1 MVEKEIHLMG
11 FRELTEYLREN
22 VRMECSI
29 LYDKYAFK
37 DVPVCVIYHHF
48 VYIENKYIGLR
59 FDTLSGYQEH
69 EDKMFLRIY
78 AYLPPWK
85 EEGLK
90 LTEIIE
96 IYNVKYNRQI
106 DPEIIRRKKELYEK
120 LFTPSMS
127 DEEYN
132 EYLSILDKISD
143 FEHPTEELQEI
154 RAANRNYDLRN
165 KDRIRLSLRR
175 YSEFLDKYLSDV
187 LNGKNRGWIDVVPW
201 QDERE
206 IW

>member
-1 MVEKEIHLMG
+1 MDMKREDDYTISEFKSDIREYGKVLFDKYKFNGPHVKDHWLYKRNLYYNNEFIG
-11 FRELTEYLREN
+11 FRFN
-22 VRMECSI
+22 V
-29 LYDKYAFK
+29 D
-37 DVPVCVIYHHF
+37 
-48 VYIENKYIGLR
+48 G
-59 FDTLSGYQEH
+59 GYQEH
-69 EDKMFLRIY
+69 EDDCFLRVY

-96 IYNVKYNRQI
+96 IYNAKYNRQI
-106 DPEIIRRKKELYEK
+106 DPEIIRREKELHEK
-120 LFTPSMS
+120 LVTSRMS

-132 EYLSILDKISD
+132 EYLSILHKISD

-165 KDRIRLSLRR
+165 IDRIRLSLRK
-175 YSEFLDKYLSDV
+175 YSEFLDRYLSDV
-187 LNGKNRGWIDVVPW
+187 LSGKNRGWIDVVPW
-201 QDERE
+201 RDERE

>member
-11 FRELTEYLREN
+11 FRDLTEYLREN

-90 LTEIIE
+90 LTHLSFILFS
-96 IYNVKYNRQI
+96 KFI
-106 DPEIIRRKKELYEK
+106 DSKVLKEYFCL
-120 LFTPSMS
+120 
-127 DEEYN
+127 
-132 EYLSILDKISD
+132 LDKKYYKRIGLEKNEEEI
-143 FEHPTEELQEI
+143 FEKIKEELSSFYDSIPELKEI
-154 RAANRNYDLRN
+154 NELIGNYSISN
-165 KDRIRLSLRR
+165 KERIRISLVK

-187 LNGKNRGWIDVVPW
+187 LRGENREWIDVVPW
-201 QDERE
+201 RDERE

>member
-11 FRELTEYLREN
+11 FRDLTEYLREN

-96 IYNVKYNRQI
+96 IYNAKYKRQI
-106 DPEIIRRKKELYEK
+106 DPEIIRREKELHK
-120 LFTPSMS
+120 KMISSSMS
-127 DEEYN
+127 REEYN
-132 EYLSILDKISD
+132 EYLSILRKISD

-154 RAANRNYDLRN
+154 RAANWNYNLKNR
-165 KDRIRLSLRR
+165 DRIRLSLRK

-187 LNGKNRGWIDVVPW
+187 LRGENREWKDVVLW
-201 QDERE
+201 RDERE